1 MEKKN
6 QSYLPNS
13 NKNQWCQLLQ
23 LARVALSLEE
33 FLCRS
38 QGSNSEVQNRMRQA
52 VFTILPKNPKAQIM
66 QMAGHNKCL
75 GFRTSTISGSLVCF
89 KFIMFRLLIYRL
101 NFAVLYDIKWCES
114 VLIKMFRIKHED
126 QHIERIITVRYT
138 RSQQVSWSLKLS
150 ADTSQMHMANDLAHR
165 NIWVCIISNH
175 VRMQMIM
182 EWYP

>member
-1 MEKKN
+1 MTLSLWILLLFLLKKKKV

-75 GFRTSTISGSLVCF
+75 GFRTSTISGSLVCS
-89 KFIMFRLLIYRL
+89 KFIKFRLLNYL
-101 NFAVLYDIKWCES
+101 QNLTVLYDIKWRES
-114 VLIKMFRIKHED
+114 MWIKMLRIKHED
-126 QHIERIITVRYT
+126 QHIERIITLRYT
-138 RSQQVSWSLKLS
+138 RSQRVSEAW
-150 ADTSQMHMANDLAHR
+150 T
-165 NIWVCIISNH
+165 
-175 VRMQMIM
+175 
-182 EWYP
+182 